1 MTRVVSAGVNS
12 TSVSLRAFRPRVMR
26 AAAVVIAV
34 LICAVIVYSGLNL
47 SGTMTANGGQ
57 TFESDA
63 WALIALG
70 PLLAIPALLPLRIRV
85 DADASGVHVQN
96 LVREFDVP
104 WSAVRAVRYRHGAP
118 WATLDL
124 VTNEIVTVLA
134 IQALDGRHA
143 LDAIRRLRQLH
154 LDSQAA

>member
-1 MTRVVSAGVNS
+1 MTTADPA
-12 TSVSLRAFRPRVMR
+12 TPTPLRAFRPRAMR
-26 AAAVVIAV
+26 VAALVIAI
-34 LICAVIVYSGLNL
+34 LICWVIVVSGLNL

-57 TFESDA
+57 TFESDS

-70 PLLAIPALLPLRIRV
+70 PLLALPALLPMRVRI
-85 DADASGVHVQN
+85 DADATGVHVQN

-124 VTNEIVTVLA
+124 VTNEVVTVLA
-134 IQALDGRHA
+134 VQALDGRRA
-143 LDAIRRLRQLH
+143 LEAIRQLRKLH

>member
-1 MTRVVSAGVNS
+1 MTHADPPAPVV
-12 TSVSLRAFRPRVMR
+12 LRAFRPRVMR
-26 AAAVVIAV
+26 VAAVVIAA
-34 LICAVIVYSGLNL
+34 LICWAIVVSGLNL
-47 SGTMTANGGQ
+47 TGTVTANGGQ
-57 TFESDA
+57 TFESDS

-70 PLLAIPALLPLRIRV
+70 PLLALPLLLPLRVRV
-85 DADASGVHVQN
+85 QADASGVHVQN

-134 IQALDGRHA
+134 VQALDGPRA
-143 LDAIRRLRQLH
+143 LEAIRALRKLH
-154 LDSQAA
+154 LDSQAG

>member
-1 MTRVVSAGVNS
+1 MTTA
-12 TSVSLRAFRPRVMR
+12 TPAPLRAFRPRAMR
-26 AAAVVIAV
+26 VAALVIAILV
-34 LICAVIVYSGLNL
+34 CWVIVVSGLNL

-57 TFESDA
+57 TFESDS

-70 PLLAIPALLPLRIRV
+70 PLLALPLLLPLRVRI
-85 DADASGVHVQN
+85 DADAAGVHVQN

-124 VTNEIVTVLA
+124 VTNEVVTVLA
-134 IQALDGRHA
+134 VQALDGQRA
-143 LDAIRRLRQLH
+143 LEAIRRLRKLH